1 MLGPILV
8 DPVANYGEWL
18 EYPRGCGEQTM
29 SLVAPTI
36 FVLKYLQAMKLMN
49 DSLEETAM
57 DRISRGESMLHQLRF
72 EYNGLCLDP

>member
-29 SLVAPTI
+29 SIVAPTI
-36 FVLKYLQAMKLMN
+36 FVLKYLQTMKLMN
-49 DSLEETAM
+49 DSLEVTAL
-57 DRISRGESMLHQLRF
+57 DRISRGESMLQSV
-72 EYNGLCLDP
+72 